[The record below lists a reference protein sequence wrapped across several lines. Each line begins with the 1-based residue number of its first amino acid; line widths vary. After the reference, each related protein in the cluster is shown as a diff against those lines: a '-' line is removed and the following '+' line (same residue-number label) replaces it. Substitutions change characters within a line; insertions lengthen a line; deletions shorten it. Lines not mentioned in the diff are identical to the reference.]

1 LIHKYDCLDDVIQDY
16 QIALGGSGVSP
27 TFYGDNISLNDS
39 LVMLDGVIPPLTV
52 YRFTPALIT
61 TSQEEISSITTF
73 AVVPNPVQD
82 ELRFVHDENDGFIIR
97 RASIIDVNG
106 KVLLSE
112 LEFNKESSISNLQS
126 GMYFVRV
133 ELESGETYSEKFT
146 KL

>member
-1 LIHKYDCLDDVIQDY
+1 MIHKYDCLDDVIQDY